1 MGRTGVPLRFA
12 AQQRGPQAQT
22 WGCACA
28 SGPAVGLTGRRGCDR
43 APRLSP
49 LGPQATRRWTRARQ
63 TPRACVNCSVA
74 SATLRLIVLTETPS
88 RAASS
93 AIRQAMRSGEDALA
107 LPTGSW
113 RVGASSPRPARLWG
127 RSAVRRAVA
136 PTLVE
141 SEIVQIPAETGPPR
155 AAAGR
160 SMPKCDARHS
170 AAGGGMIK
178 SVWPREKLQETAE

>member
-93 AIRQAMRSGEDALA
+93 AIRQAMRSGEDAL
-107 LPTGSW
+107 
-113 RVGASSPRPARLWG
+113 GASDRFMARRRFQSSPSAPLRTIGGSSR
-127 RSAVRRAVA
+127 RSADIGRERNRSNPGRNGSGARGRR
-136 PTLVE
+136 T
-141 SEIVQIPAETGPPR
+141 IDAE
-155 AAAGR
+155 
-160 SMPKCDARHS
+160 
-170 AAGGGMIK
+170 
-178 SVWPREKLQETAE
+178 V